1 MKTPTSTFHTANLC
15 LLFFIVM
22 MGLSGGISAQ
32 SVIYDIEPSVE
43 RATRLHV
50 EAWEKVGR
58 VNIFCIQLGSFSGEN
73 SGSKAQSLVNEL
85 NAQFKSRGVNA
96 QAYSVFDAPNHK
108 VRVGNFSSKQE
119 AYGMFHEL
127 QTQYPGAFITRDKR
141 KVKEILK

>member
-22 MGLSGGISAQ
+22 MGLPGGISAQ

-127 QTQYPGAFITRDKR
+127 QIQYPGAFITRDKR